1 MLESIT
7 IKKVA
12 TFDDTGI
19 QIADLKRVNFIY
31 GANGSGK
38 TTITNLIH
46 RPSDSIFSECSL
58 AWKGGIPITALI
70 YNKEFRESNFGKGKI
85 DGVFTLGQATK
96 EQIEAIEKMQARLA
110 EIKENGLKKK
120 GSLEKVAQLKEEHEN
135 EFREY
140 VWLETYKK
148 YETDFKE
155 AFRGVLQKEPCRIR
169 IIDELQNNKTALKTY
184 EELKSKAATIFG
196 KPPQAILPISI
207 VDPTRLLE
215 IETDKIWQK
224 KIIGKTDVEIAK
236 LIQKLNLNDWVNVGR
251 NFLQEDETC
260 PFCQQQTI
268 SKDFKKQLED
278 YFDETFT
285 ADTKK
290 VKDYSEEYYTNSQNI
305 INLLNG
311 IENSEKLNKDTKLN
325 IESFSAHLKT
335 LASQFISTREIL
347 NNKVKEP
354 SRSVDL
360 VSVKEQL
367 ENINNL
373 IVAANTYITA
383 HNLIVT
389 NYAAERANLIKAIW
403 KFLAEENRNQI
414 VRFIKKQNGLQKG
427 IDSLTISRRDLQ
439 NDWTTQNRKIQD
451 ANKNVTSVQ
460 PSVDEI
466 NKILKS
472 YGFLNFEIVPSKIEK
487 NQYQIQREDG
497 TIAESTLSEG
507 EITFITF
514 LYFMQLAKGST
525 KQETITEE
533 RILIVDDPI
542 SSLDSSVLFIVS
554 TLLKEII
561 KSIKKDDGNI
571 KQLLLLT
578 HNVYFH
584 KEVSFIDGRTSEN
597 GDTFYWILR
606 RKNKISIIQHFGMK
620 NPIHTSY
627 ELLWQELVNKD
638 NSGIT
643 TQNIMRRIIENYFKL
658 LGKYVDD
665 DLIRRFP
672 TIPDQEICR
681 SLICWINDGSHGIPD
696 DLYIEQLDSTIEKY
710 YEVFKNIFVHTGH
723 EEHYTMMIKDLI
735 NCR

>member
-1 MLESIT
+1 MLESLT

-19 QIADLKRVNFIY
+19 QITDLKKVNFIY

-38 TTITNLIH
+38 TTITNLIS
-46 RPSDSIFSECSL
+46 RPTDTIFSACSL
-58 AWKGGIPITALI
+58 CWKGDIPIKALI

-96 EQIEAIEKMQARLA
+96 EQIEAIEKMQKRLA

-120 GSLEKVAQLKEEHEN
+120 ESLEKVVKLKEEHEN

-140 VWLETYKK
+140 VWLEIYKK

-169 IIDELQNNKTALKTY
+169 IIDEFHTNKSDLKSY
-184 EELKSKAATIFG
+184 EELRIKAATIFG
-196 KPPQAILPISI
+196 KALQTIVPIPTAN
-207 VDPTRLLE
+207 PTRLLE
-215 IETDKIWQK
+215 IENDKIWQK
-224 KIIGKTDVEIAK
+224 KIIGKADVEIAN
-236 LIQKLNLNDWVNVGR
+236 LIQKLNLNDWVNEGR
-251 NFLQEDETC
+251 KFLQEDETC

-285 ADTKK
+285 ADAKK
-290 VKDYSEEYYTNSQNI
+290 VKEYSEEYNTNSQNI
-305 INLLNG
+305 LNLLNG
-311 IENSEKLNKDTKLN
+311 IENSEKSNKDTKLN
-325 IESFSAHLKT
+325 IESFSAFLKT
-335 LASQFISTREIL
+335 LTSQFISTREIL
-347 NNKVKEP
+347 NNKIKEP

-360 VSVKEQL
+360 VSVKDQI
-367 ENINNL
+367 ENINSL
-373 IVAANTYITA
+373 ILKANTAIIA

-389 NYAAERANLIKAIW
+389 NYATEKANLIKAIW
-403 KFLAEENRNQI
+403 KFLAEENRHNI
-414 VRFIKKQNGLQKG
+414 ERFIKKQNGLQKG
-427 IDSLTISRRDLQ
+427 IDSLTIARRDLL
-439 NDWTTQNRKIQD
+439 NDWGIQNKEIQE

-466 NKILKS
+466 NKTLKS
-472 YGFLNFEIVPSKIEK
+472 YGFLNFEIVPSKIER

-514 LYFMQLAKGST
+514 LYFIQLAKGST
-525 KQETITEE
+525 KQETIIEE

-542 SSLDSSVLFIVS
+542 SSLDSNVLFVVS

-561 KSIKKDDGNI
+561 KNIKKDNGNI

-584 KEVSFIDGRTSEN
+584 KEVSYIDGRTSEN
-597 GDTFYWILR
+597 GDTFFWILR
-606 RKNKISIIQHFGMK
+606 RKNKISLIQHFGMK

-710 YEVFKNIFVHTGH
+710 HEVFKNIFVHTGH

-735 NCR
+735 HCP

>member
-1 MLESIT
+1 MLESLT

-19 QIADLKRVNFIY
+19 QITDLKKVNFIY

-38 TTITNLIH
+38 TTITNLIS
-46 RPSDSIFSECSL
+46 RPTDTIFSACSL
-58 AWKGGIPITALI
+58 CWKGDIPIKALI

-96 EQIEAIEKMQARLA
+96 EQIEAIEKMQKRLA

-120 GSLEKVAQLKEEHEN
+120 ESLEKVVKLKEEHEN

-140 VWLETYKK
+140 VWLEIYKK

-169 IIDELQNNKTALKTY
+169 IIDEFHTNKSDLKSY
-184 EELKSKAATIFG
+184 EELRIKAATIFG
-196 KPPQAILPISI
+196 KALQTIVPIPTAN
-207 VDPTRLLE
+207 PTRLLE
-215 IETDKIWQK
+215 IENDKIWQK
-224 KIIGKTDVEIAK
+224 KIIGKADVEIAN
-236 LIQKLNLNDWVNVGR
+236 LIQKLNLNDWVNEGR
-251 NFLQEDETC
+251 KFLQEDETC

-285 ADTKK
+285 ADAKK
-290 VKDYSEEYYTNSQNI
+290 VKEYSEEYNTNSQNI
-305 INLLNG
+305 LNLLNG
-311 IENSEKLNKDTKLN
+311 IENSEKSNKDTKLN
-325 IESFSAHLKT
+325 IESFSAFLKT
-335 LASQFISTREIL
+335 LTSQFISTREIL
-347 NNKVKEP
+347 NNKIKEP

-360 VSVKEQL
+360 VSVKDQI
-367 ENINNL
+367 ENINSL
-373 IVAANTYITA
+373 ILKANTAIIA

-389 NYAAERANLIKAIW
+389 NYATEKANLIKAIW
-403 KFLAEENRNQI
+403 KFLAEENRHNI
-414 VRFIKKQNGLQKG
+414 ERFIKKQNGLQKG
-427 IDSLTISRRDLQ
+427 IDSLTIARRDLL
-439 NDWTTQNRKIQD
+439 NDWGIQNKEIQE

-466 NKILKS
+466 NKTLKS
-472 YGFLNFEIVPSKIEK
+472 YGFLNFEIVPSKIER

-514 LYFMQLAKGST
+514 LYFIHLAKGST
-525 KQETITEE
+525 KQETIIEE

-542 SSLDSSVLFIVS
+542 SSLDSNVLFVVS

-561 KSIKKDDGNI
+561 KNIKKDNGNI

-584 KEVSFIDGRTSEN
+584 KEVSYIDGRTSEN
-597 GDTFYWILR
+597 GDTFFWILR
-606 RKNKISIIQHFGMK
+606 RKNKISLIQHFGMK

-710 YEVFKNIFVHTGH
+710 HEVFKNIFVHTGH

-735 NCR
+735 HCP